1 MFWKHGVT
9 KSIAAAAVL
18 GVCLA
23 PAITKAETL
32 RFAASG
38 DAASLDPYAYY
49 TTFTSG
55 FLQNVYEPLVR
66 YNKEL
71 KFEPALATGWER
83 TSPTTWQFK
92 LRQGVKF
99 HNGNSFTADDVVA
112 SLNRARA
119 DNSPFIVA
127 TSAIKDVKK
136 VDDYTVDIHLDGPY
150 PVILNDLA
158 GVVILDKEWMEAND
172 TLRPVNPSKG
182 EESYATT
189 NANGTGPFKI
199 ESRRPDAETVFVV
212 NPDWWDTP
220 EHNLDKIIFTPIKS
234 AATRIAALLSGEV
247 DLIMGA
253 PLQDLGRIESA
264 PGLQVLKGK
273 DLRVMFFG
281 LNQGAPELH
290 SSSVKGKN
298 PLSDVRVR
306 KALFQAIDI
315 DTLNKKVMRGLATPT
330 GILVAEEIQ
339 GHDPKLAPRAAPFDV
354 DAAKK
359 LLADAG
365 YPDGFD
371 VGLDCPNDRYVNPDQ
386 VCQAVA
392 AMFAKIGV
400 KVNYTSTTKSIYFKK
415 MLSGGADI
423 YLFGWAST
431 PQLDAYALL
440 NSVFHS
446 KDGKKRGKWNPGGY
460 YNERVDELVKKIQ
473 VEIDMDKRQEMISEA
488 FKLHKEDY
496 GTLALYRQPLSWA
509 AKESV
514 DALQLADNKIRL
526 WWVSK
531 K

>member
-1 MFWKHGVT
+1 MFWNSRIT
-9 KSIAAAAVL
+9 KSIAAAVVMSACWTS
-18 GVCLA
+18 G
-23 PAITKAETL
+23 PAQSETL
-32 RFAASG
+32 KFAASG

-66 YNKEL
+66 YNKKL
-71 KFEPALATGWER
+71 KFEPALATSWKR

-99 HNGNSFTADDVVA
+99 HNGNPFTADDVVA

-127 TSAIKDVKK
+127 TSAIKDVVK

-172 TLRPVNPSKG
+172 TLRPVNPKKG

-189 NANGTGPFKI
+189 NANGTGPFMI
-199 ESRRPDAETVFVV
+199 QSRRPDTETVFVV
-212 NPDWWDTP
+212 NPGWWDKP

-234 AATRIAALLSGEV
+234 AATRVAALLSGEV
-247 DLIMGA
+247 DLVMEA
-253 PLQDLGRIESA
+253 PLQDLARIEGA
-264 PGLQVLKGK
+264 AGLKVLKGK

-281 LNQGAPELH
+281 LNQGAAELN

-298 PLSDVRVR
+298 PLGDVRVR

-315 DTLNKKVMRGLATPT
+315 NTLNKKIMRGTATPA
-330 GILVAEEIQ
+330 GILVAREIQ
-339 GHDPKLAPRAAPFDV
+339 GYDPALASRAASFDV
-354 DAAKK
+354 AAAKK
-359 LLADAG
+359 LLSDAG

-392 AMFAKIGV
+392 AMFAKVGV
-400 KVNYTSTTKSIYFKK
+400 KANYTSSTKSIYYKK
-415 MLSGGADI
+415 MLSGGTDI
-423 YLFGWAST
+423 SLFGWAST

-460 YNERVDELVKKIQ
+460 YNARVDELVEKIQ
-473 VEIDMDKRQEMISEA
+473 VEIDMGKRQEMISEA

-496 GTLALYRQPLSWA
+496 GTLALYRQPLTWA
-509 AKESV
+509 AKDSV
-514 DALQLADNKIRL
+514 EAVQLADNKIRL

>member
-1 MFWKHGVT
+1 MFWTHRIT

-18 GVCLA
+18 SACWTTA
-23 PAITKAETL
+23 PAQAETL
-32 RFAASG
+32 KFAASG

-71 KFEPALATGWER
+71 NFEPALATSWER
-83 TSPTTWQFK
+83 TSPTTWRFK
-92 LRQGVKF
+92 LREGVKF
-99 HNGNSFTADDVVA
+99 HNGNPFTADDVVA

-127 TSAIKDVKK
+127 TSAIKDVEKI
-136 VDDYTVDIHLDGPY
+136 DDHTVDIHLDGPY

-199 ESRRPDAETVFVV
+199 ESRRPDAETVFVK
-212 NPDWWDTP
+212 NPDWWDKP
-220 EHNLDKIIFTPIKS
+220 EHNLDKVIFTPIKS

-247 DLIMGA
+247 DLIMEA
-253 PLQDLGRIESA
+253 PLQDLARIESA
-264 PGLQVLKGK
+264 SGLQVLKGK

-281 LNQGAPELH
+281 MNQGAAELN
-290 SSSVKGKN
+290 SSAVKGKN
-298 PLSDVRVR
+298 PLSDVKVR
-306 KALFQAIDI
+306 KALFQSIDI

-330 GILVAEEIQ
+330 GILVAKEIQ
-339 GHDPKLAPRAAPFDV
+339 GYDPALAPRAAPYDP

-400 KVNYTSTTKSIYFKK
+400 KANYTSSTKSIYYKK
-415 MLSGGADI
+415 MLSGGTDI

-460 YNERVDELVKKIQ
+460 HNPRVDELVEKIQ
-473 VEIDMDKRQEMISEA
+473 VEIDMKKRQEMISEA

-496 GTLALYRQPLSWA
+496 GTLALYRQPLTWA
-509 AKESV
+509 AKSSV